1 MTVTDRTNIRIRKN
15 KSRLSDP
22 ENGQIDADRVLER
35 FDVRNSG
42 FNINDNWNKNQKD
55 EYPSNTHAKSS
66 STGIEDRFFPL
77 NLRCDPQ
84 YVLDGMLVLKCLF
97 CERYKTP
104 IQNDMRIHLRYT
116 HQLQLLKNL
125 PLRGKGFNMAYRVG
139 FVMDIM
145 KQKTPR
151 EYYDHNTA
159 IFPPEELN

>member
-1 MTVTDRTNIRIRKN
+1 MTVTDRTSIRIRKN
-15 KSRLSDP
+15 KSPLSDP
-22 ENGQIDADRVLER
+22 ENEQIDADRVLER

-55 EYPSNTHAKSS
+55 ENLSNIYGKSS
-66 STGIEDRFFPL
+66 STGREDRFFPL

-84 YVLDGMLVLKCLF
+84 HVLDGMVVLKCLF

-116 HQLQLLKNL
+116 HQLQLLKDL